1 MDPAQGEV
9 ETKIVSFADFVHLV
23 VQGPKELADFISENK
38 LHGES
43 LGIDTGMVD
52 SKGESAKRDSYWHQ
66 CGLCHP
72 DFRPHYILDFEHA
85 KEDQAV
91 SEPELIFIS
100 LNSSDVFTNFFHDFF
115 LHIFLSLSS

>member
-9 ETKIVSFADFVHLV
+9 DTKIVSFADFVHLV
-23 VQGPKELADFISENK
+23 VAGPKELADFISENK

-52 SKGESAKRDSYWHQ
+52 SKGESAKWDSYWHQ
-66 CGLCHP
+66 CGICHP

-91 SEPELIFIS
+91 SE
-100 LNSSDVFTNFFHDFF
+100 NQKKNC
-115 LHIFLSLSS
+115 

>member
-1 MDPAQGEV
+1 MDPALGEV
-9 ETKIVSFADFVHLV
+9 ETKVVSFPDFVHLV

-52 SKGESAKRDSYWHQ
+52 SKGESAKWDSYWHQ
-66 CGLCHP
+66 CGICHP

-91 SEPELIFIS
+91 SGL
-100 LNSSDVFTNFFHDFF
+100 LK
-115 LHIFLSLSS
+115 FLS